1 MSYRFMR
8 MVLMF
13 DMPTQTADERKVYRQ
28 FRKFL
33 ISEGFIMHQFS
44 VYSKLLLNDSANKA
58 MINRLKAK
66 NPKKGHITV
75 LTVTEKQ
82 FARMVYL
89 NGEKDDRVAI
99 SDARIIYLGEDPN
112 AES

>member
-89 NGEKDDRVAI
+89 NGDKDDSVAI
-99 SDARIIYLGEDPN
+99 SDARIIYLGEDPDV
-112 AES
+112 ES

>member
-66 NPKKGHITV
+66 NPKKGI
-75 LTVTEKQ
+75 LL
-82 FARMVYL
+82 F
-89 NGEKDDRVAI
+89 
-99 SDARIIYLGEDPN
+99 
-112 AES
+112 

>member
-66 NPKKGHITV
+66 NPTKGI
-75 LTVTEKQ
+75 LL
-82 FARMVYL
+82 F
-89 NGEKDDRVAI
+89 
-99 SDARIIYLGEDPN
+99 
-112 AES
+112 

>member
-58 MINRLKAK
+58 LINRLKAK
-66 NPKKGHITV
+66 NPKKGI
-75 LTVTEKQ
+75 LL
-82 FARMVYL
+82 F
-89 NGEKDDRVAI
+89 
-99 SDARIIYLGEDPN
+99 
-112 AES
+112 